1 MLEMI
6 LAKFA
11 MWAASIGA
19 GTASTWNNYQPTEP
33 ERIKNR

>member
-6 LAKFA
+6 LARLA

-19 GTASTWNNYQPTEP
+19 GTASSWNNYQPIEP
-33 ERIKNR
+33 NNIKNR